1 MRRPRLRLLPA
12 TPLGPTAGSDRFC
25 KRRFSLFLVEVEEIA
40 GIDFQG
46 ARELEDV
53 VETDI
58 LFSALHFAD
67 EITVDLYHLA

>member
-1 MRRPRLRLLPA
+1 MTGFA
-12 TPLGPTAGSDRFC
+12 DGGF
-25 KRRFSLFLVEVEEIA
+25 LFLVEIEEIA

-46 ARELEDV
+46 ARELEDI

-67 EITVDLYHLA
+67 EIPIDLYHLA

>member
-1 MRRPRLRLLPA
+1 MRRPRLRFLPA
-12 TPLGPTAGSDRFC
+12 IPLGPTAGSDRFC
-25 KRRFSLFLVEVEEIA
+25 KRRFLFLVEVEEIA

-67 EITVDLYHLA
+67 EVTIDLYHLA